1 MPRVTSGKPKR
12 ASSAATI
19 TSQVSAS
26 SKPPPSAQPSTAAT
40 SGFLIAA
47 QVSPPHPGPGST
59 GSSPARERLQVHAGA
74 EGAAGAGD
82 DADGQSGI
90 LVQRVQSGGEL
101 LGYLMVDG
109 VHLRGA
115 VDRHRQDAVLTLS
128 EDDPGWSGGRAHGAL
143 PSCDAAAGGMTPT
156 ERKSAMSRALNP
168 SPARTSSLCSPRPGA
183 PRAGTFALAWT
194 VIGLLM
200 VASRSFTP
208 SGGTTISL
216 ALIASAGSSPAGRR
230 CLDLYWSRAA
240 SVDKGAEI
248 EVP

>member
-128 EDDPGWSGGRAHGAL
+128 EDDPGWTGGGALCAL
-143 PSCDAAAGGMTPT
+143 PSRPAPAGGGRPRPREGGGPRGGRHHPRHAPAVGRAGARRRTGARRPATAARPSGSRHANPFPGRPSCATATVTASQAAAGG
-156 ERKSAMSRALNP
+156 R
-168 SPARTSSLCSPRPGA
+168 
-183 PRAGTFALAWT
+183 LA
-194 VIGLLM
+194 
-200 VASRSFTP
+200 
-208 SGGTTISL
+208 
-216 ALIASAGSSPAGRR
+216 
-230 CLDLYWSRAA
+230 AA
-240 SVDKGAEI
+240 
-248 EVP
+248 